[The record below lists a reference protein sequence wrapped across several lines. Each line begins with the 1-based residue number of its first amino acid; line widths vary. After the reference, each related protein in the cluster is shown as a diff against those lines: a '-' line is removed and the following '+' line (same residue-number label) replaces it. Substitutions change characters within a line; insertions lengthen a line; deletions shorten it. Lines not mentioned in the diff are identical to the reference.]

1 VDRTDTYWSEADR
14 ARVLS
19 EIEDGLWR
27 YVARHARDVA
37 ATSQAVADLTGLTP
51 SALDALRRLHALL
64 SDDVVVFVDEALPAL
79 LKGLRP
85 VAPPRLGVGR
95 GPVRGPIAWGATT
108 AARARTGGDGTI
120 YASQSAYKHFATPEA
135 LLLRRLLASLV
146 ASCERLNDTVG
157 WGYADGWGATVARID
172 GAARAAL
179 ADHRLARVEEA
190 APLAPLAVPLAA
202 HLAACQRSLRG
213 ATRAL
218 ARAYERYRDLVE
230 CPTMEALRAAL
241 RERVLLP
248 MQDDALY
255 ELWALLGVAA
265 VLDEAG
271 WRLEAAALVGQ
282 RPAPFAYRA
291 PHGVTAR
298 LVFQHAPVPWR
309 ESSRYRALFER
320 YGVAGATRRPDL
332 IVELEDGHGRR
343 YLLVEV
349 KRTRDPGYTAD
360 SVYKVLGYL
369 ADFADVFA
377 GQEGA
382 RAILLVWDGVADTLA
397 TSAPDALVLATHR
410 DYHARLRE
418 ILATTAP

>member
-1 VDRTDTYWSEADR
+1 MDRTDTCWSEADR

-19 EIEDGLWR
+19 EVEDGLWR

-79 LKGLRP
+79 LKGLTP

-108 AARARTGGDGTI
+108 AARARTGGDGTV

-135 LLLRRLLASLV
+135 LLLRRLLTSLV
-146 ASCERLNDTVG
+146 ASCDRLNDTVG
-157 WGYADGWGATVARID
+157 WGDADGWGTTVARID

-179 ADHRLARVEEA
+179 ADRRLARVEEA
-190 APLAPLAVPLAA
+190 PPLAPLAVS
-202 HLAACQRSLRG
+202 LAACRRSPRG

-230 CPTMEALRAAL
+230 RPTLEALWAAL

-291 PHGVTAR
+291 PNGATAR

-397 TSAPDALVLATHR
+397 SSAPDALVLATHR
-410 DYHARLRE
+410 DYRARLRE
-418 ILATTAP
+418 ILSERRP